1 MAKAVRIL
9 TARSIASITELGRH
23 ADGDGLYLKVR
34 ESGSKSWIFMWKTSG
49 KRTEIGLGPIS
60 SVTLAKAREQAQ
72 KARELV
78 REGKDPRS
86 ILNPTSGIPSFGAVA
101 DELIADM
108 ESSWRNEKHKAQWCM
123 TLTQYCKAIRNLPVD
138 KIETSHV
145 LSVLKPLWS
154 TRPETAS
161 RLRGRIEA
169 VIAAATAKGLRSG
182 PNPAQWRNHLD
193 RLLPKRTKL
202 SRGHHS
208 AMPYKN
214 MPAFILRLRELTS
227 LSALALE
234 FTILTAARSG
244 EVYGAQ
250 WKEFDLEAVIWTIPA
265 TRMKAGV
272 EHRVPLSLR
281 AIEILNILKKYKQS
295 DFVFAGR
302 SNKQMSNMAMSMLL
316 RKLEPSVTVHGM
328 RSTFRDW
335 AGEMTNYPREIA
347 EMALAHRVGDETE
360 RAYRRGDALEKRREL
375 MNEWECYLSGDG
387 NGL

>member
-1 MAKAVRIL
+1 MAKAVKIL

-34 ESGSKSWIFMWKTSG
+34 ESGSKSWIFMWKISG

-86 ILNPTSGIPSFGAVA
+86 ILNPTTGIPSFGSVA

-108 ESSWRNEKHKAQWCM
+108 ESSWRNEKHKAQWRM

-208 AMPYKN
+208 AMPYKD
-214 MPAFILRLRELTS
+214 MPAFMLRLRELTS

-250 WKEFDLEAVIWTIPA
+250 WNEFDLEAGIWTIPA

-281 AIEILNILKKYKQS
+281 AIEILKILKKYKQS

-360 RAYRRGDALEKRREL
+360 RAYRRGDSLEKRRLL
-375 MNEWECYLSGDG
+375 MNEWESYLHGDSD
-387 NGL
+387 GL

>member
-1 MAKAVRIL
+1 MAKAIKIL

-86 ILNPTSGIPSFGAVA
+86 LLNPTTGIPSFGDMA

-108 ESSWRNEKHKAQWCM
+108 ESSWRNEKHKAQWRM
-123 TLTQYCKAIRNLPVD
+123 TLTQYCKAIRGLPID

-208 AMPYKN
+208 AMPYKD
-214 MPAFILRLRELTS
+214 MPAFMLRLIELSS

-250 WKEFDLEAVIWTIPA
+250 WSELDLDARIWTIPA
-265 TRMKAGV
+265 TRMKAAV

-281 AIEILNILKKYKQS
+281 AVEILKNLEKYKQS
-295 DFVFAGR
+295 DFVFVGR

-335 AGEMTNYPREIA
+335 AGEMTNVPREVA

-360 RAYRRGDALEKRREL
+360 RAYRRGDALDKRREL
-375 MNEWECYLSGDG
+375 MNEWECYLKSGD
-387 NGL
+387 